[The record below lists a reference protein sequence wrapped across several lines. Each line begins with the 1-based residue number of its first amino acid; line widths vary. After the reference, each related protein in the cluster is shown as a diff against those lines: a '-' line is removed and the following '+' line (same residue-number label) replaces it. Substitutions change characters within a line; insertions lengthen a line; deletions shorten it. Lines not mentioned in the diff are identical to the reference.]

1 MKTLSNLSQGYK
13 SVRAAGRLVV
23 FLYLVNLAFSLVLA
37 VPMYEAIADS
47 LGRSQAGERMA
58 RGFDYQWW
66 EEFRDQGHGLATTY
80 GPSVFGR
87 GALLNNLEGLVGM
100 RLGTLPSS
108 VLLTLIIYII
118 VHTFLA
124 GGILGSYAQESPGF
138 NLRGFLGEATRYF
151 PRFLGLMIFSWVFFY
166 AVGFVLNA
174 RLSALLERVS
184 HHALTERTPFFAG
197 LAVSLIVW
205 VLMMFIQMVFD
216 YARIRTVMTGRA
228 NIFRAA
234 WEGLALVL
242 RHPLATFGLYY
253 LLFIMTAIV
262 SVAYVLLK
270 ETIVQRAAAG
280 VLLAFVLQQ
289 LFILALVGMRCWTY
303 AGQLHLMRGFE
314 GRSISN
320 SVIKGLG

>member
-1 MKTLSNLSQGYK
+1 MKTISNLSQGYK
-13 SVRAAGRLVV
+13 TVRAAGRLVV

-37 VPMYEAIADS
+37 VPVYEAIKDS

-66 EEFRDQGHGLATTY
+66 EEFRDKSHGPAATY
-80 GPSVFGR
+80 GPSIFGR
-87 GALLNNLEGLVGM
+87 GALLNSLESLVGM
-100 RLGTLPSS
+100 RLGTLPSG
-108 VLLTLIIYII
+108 VLLILIVYII
-118 VHTFLA
+118 IHAFLA
-124 GGILGSYAQESPGF
+124 GGLLGSYAQESPGF
-138 NLRGFLGEATRYF
+138 RLRGFLGEAIRYF
-151 PRFLGLMIFSWVFFY
+151 PRFLGLMLFSWVFFY

-174 RLSALLERVS
+174 RLSALLERIS
-184 HHALTERTPFFAG
+184 HGALTERTPFFAG

-216 YARIRTVMTGRA
+216 YARIKTVLESRT

-253 LLFIMTAIV
+253 LLFIVTAIL

-270 ETIVQRAAAG
+270 ETIVQSAAAG

-289 LFILALVGMRCWTY
+289 VFILALVGLRCWTY
-303 AGQLHLMRGFE
+303 AGQLHLAR
-314 GRSISN
+314 N
-320 SVIKGLG
+320 LKD